1 MKNIRIVAAAAFA
14 AIALFIPCITVSAET
29 VGETVSQNTAAELKE
44 VKYEDNEIIE
54 SLLAPSRYSG
64 TEKLNK
70 KTEIAKREGKSPA
83 DITDEQAI
91 KELNKDNVKVMSFE
105 DSFAEVQAEIDI
117 FIQKII
123 DNPNN
128 PQIGADSYK
137 NKILQN
143 KEKLLLGLTYLTRLY
158 DFEMDGHNFRDAL
171 LCESKPYRYITY
183 YGFIDNV
190 PDWLIYIGGT
200 GGDKLKISK
209 NAAAF
214 GFGSPF
220 WPITDTESLD
230 AFLEEYRKKWI
241 PNTSMDEW
249 FLQESPAFI
258 VENSSAWDQKNAGIY
273 RRLYDNAEFRSYI
286 LPLLTVSEDSIYM
299 IANSATITFGIVD
312 CYIDRNLKADPAR
325 YGELREKFRQ
335 QMKQAAK
342 QQSAFIDFW
351 HRIATPEQK
360 GKFSSNRV
368 VLDSLRIDPDTT
380 VQWSDKF
387 GKDASI
393 GVREFFT
400 PLNLYTTYIQ
410 FVDGEAAGTGIRY
423 YTSRALTERGFATY
437 AHELTHLLVSE
448 AMLNGYGSRDGM
460 LAEVYPR
467 GLFEPYELNDPPA
480 FNLNLIYDRLAV
492 SDRYHNGQPERFQSE
507 ADLKDYMSGILDVVY
522 TLDYAEADVILAK
535 TPEEK
540 RKWFHKLEQIEDP
553 EKRYNQG
560 EEGSVHNLDSIREL
574 TLDEAESLNTID
586 DLIRDSIIV
595 SRYEVDGTK
604 TTGTVNRNGYYV
616 VPLFSANYA
625 GVQNDKG
632 VSGDITIRRHAFE
645 LLAEYGY
652 YGGMVPY
659 ISNQYKEAAAGDNT
673 ILSDKYI
680 LNKIS
685 GCTYKTMAD
694 FKKVMFQ
701 RRIEKV
707 NQLKPVTI
715 TWNNQTVTISSFD
728 KLLQMMKD
736 AVESDLKNVTAT
748 PGGANNIRAQKTQT
762 ELLKQQI
769 FKAYLLQ
776 TNDFSNTIYGDPS
789 PVEPPNPDVTDPEQP
804 GNPGDS
810 ETTPPGNPGDSGTT
824 PPINPDAGTTPPG
837 SGTTTP
843 GTGTGNDETVVPDTG
858 TSKPDTSTSK
868 PDTGT
873 GKPDTGTTQPGAS
886 TVTVTP
892 KLLICKVTAAK
903 TSQTIRWN
911 AVSSADGYDIYG
923 AKSNGKYE
931 RIQTV
936 GKKSVKWTHKK
947 LKKGKS
953 YKYYV
958 QAYKEIGGKRVVIGK
973 SLDVYSTTKGGKYG
987 NASKVS
993 AKKTRVS
1000 VKSGKKVGLSVKA
1013 TGKKLNKTA
1022 KKIRYVSS
1030 NPAVAKVSSKGV
1042 ITGKKRGSCTVYCI
1056 AGNGVYKK
1064 VKVTIK

>member
-1 MKNIRIVAAAAFA
+1 
-14 AIALFIPCITVSAET
+14 
-29 VGETVSQNTAAELKE
+29 
-44 VKYEDNEIIE
+44 
-54 SLLAPSRYSG
+54 
-64 TEKLNK
+64 
-70 KTEIAKREGKSPA
+70 
-83 DITDEQAI
+83 
-91 KELNKDNVKVMSFE
+91 MSFE

-143 KEKLLLGLTYLTRLY
+143 KEKLLLGLTYLNRLY

-220 WPITDTESLD
+220 WSITDTESLD

-258 VENSSAWDQKNAGIY
+258 VENRSAWDQKNAGIY

-312 CYIDRNLKADPAR
+312 CYIDRNLKANPTR

-351 HRIATPEQK
+351 HRIATPKQK
-360 GKFSSNRV
+360 GKFSSNRI
-368 VLDSLRIDPDTT
+368 VLDSLRIDPDTN

-387 GKDASI
+387 GKNASQ
-393 GVREFFT
+393 GVREFIT
-400 PLNLYTTYIQ
+400 PLNLYGPYM
-410 FVDGEAAGTGIRY
+410 FADGVAEGSGIRY
-423 YTSRALTERGFATY
+423 YLSKALTERGLATY
-437 AHELTHLLVSE
+437 AHELTHILVSE

-540 RKWFHKLEQIEDP
+540 KKWFHKLEQIEDP
-553 EKRYNQG
+553 EARDNKGQKTTG
-560 EEGSVHNLDSIREL
+560 HNLDLIKEL
-574 TLDEAESLNTID
+574 TLEEAKNLNTID
-586 DLIRDSIIV
+586 DLIRGNIIA

-604 TTGTVNRNGYYV
+604 TTGTVTKNGYYV

-659 ISNQYKEAAAGDNT
+659 ISNQYKGAAAGDNT

-685 GCTYKTMAD
+685 DGTYKTMAD
-694 FKKVMFQ
+694 FKKAMFQ
-701 RRIEKV
+701 RRIEKTR
-707 NQLKPVTI
+707 QLKPVTI
-715 TWNNQTVTISSFD
+715 TWKNQSVTINNFE
-728 KLLQMMKD
+728 KLLLLMKE
-736 AVESDLKNVTAT
+736 AVESDLINVTAK
-748 PGGANNIRAQKTQT
+748 PDGSNNIRAHSTQA

-769 FKAYLLQ
+769 FKAYLLE

-789 PVEPPNPDVTDPEQP
+789 PVDPPSPDVTEPDQP
-804 GNPGDS
+804 GNS
-810 ETTPPGNPGDSGTT
+810 GN
-824 PPINPDAGTTPPG
+824 

-843 GTGTGNDETVVPDTG
+843 ENPDTG
-858 TSKPDTSTSK
+858 TTTPVN

-873 GKPDTGTTQPGAS
+873 GTPGTGTAKPNTGAS
-886 TVTVTP
+886 TAAVTP
-892 KLLICKVTAAK
+892 KLLLCKVSAAK
-903 TSQTIRWN
+903 TSHTIRWN
-911 AVSSADGYDIYG
+911 DVGSADGYDIYG

-936 GKKSVKWTHKK
+936 SKNSVKWTHKK

-958 QAYKEIGGKRVVIGK
+958 QAYQEIGGKRIVIAK

-993 AKKTRVS
+993 AKKTRI
-1000 VKSGKKVGLSVKA
+1000 SVKA
-1013 TGKKLNKTA
+1013 GKKAKLSAKAAGKKLNKTA
-1022 KKIRYVSS
+1022 KKMRYVSS
-1030 NPAVAKVSSKGV
+1030 NPSVAKVSSKGI

-1056 AGNGVYKK
+1056 ARNGVYKK
-1064 VKVTIK
+1064 IKVTTK

>member
-1 MKNIRIVAAAAFA
+1 MKNIKIVAAAAFA
-14 AIALFIPCITVSAET
+14 AIALLIPSITASAES
-29 VGETVSQNTAAELKE
+29 VGETVSRNTTAELRA
-44 VKYEDNEIIE
+44 VQYENNETIGA
-54 SLLAPSRYSG
+54 LLAPSSYSA

-70 KTEIAKREGKSPA
+70 KTEIFKRDGTPYDQIS
-83 DITDEQAI
+83 DEQVI
-91 KELNKDNVKVMSFE
+91 KELNQDNVKVMSFE

-143 KEKLLLGLTYLTRLY
+143 KEKLLLGLTYLNRLY

-258 VENSSAWDQKNAGIY
+258 VENRSAWDQKNAGIY

-325 YGELREKFRQ
+325 YGELREKFRP

-351 HRIATPEQK
+351 HRIATPKQK
-360 GKFSSNRV
+360 GKFSSNRI
-368 VLDSLRIDPDTT
+368 VLDSLRIDPDTN

-387 GKDASI
+387 GKNASQ
-393 GVREFFT
+393 GVREFIT
-400 PLNLYTTYIQ
+400 PLNLYGPYM
-410 FVDGEAAGTGIRY
+410 FADGVAEGSGIRY
-423 YTSRALTERGFATY
+423 YLSKALTERGLATY
-437 AHELTHLLVSE
+437 AHELTHILVSE

-540 RKWFHKLEQIEDP
+540 KKWFHKLEQIEDP
-553 EKRYNQG
+553 EARDNKGQKTTG
-560 EEGSVHNLDSIREL
+560 HNLDLIKEL
-574 TLDEAESLNTID
+574 TLEEAKNLNTID
-586 DLIRDSIIV
+586 DLIRGNIIA

-604 TTGTVNRNGYYV
+604 TTGTVKKNGYYV

-659 ISNQYKEAAAGDNT
+659 ISNQYKGAAAGDNT

-685 GCTYKTMAD
+685 DGTYKTMAD
-694 FKKVMFQ
+694 FKKAMFQ
-701 RRIEKV
+701 RRIEKTR
-707 NQLKPVTI
+707 QLKPVTI
-715 TWNNQTVTISSFD
+715 TWKNQSVTINNFE
-728 KLLQMMKD
+728 KLLLLMKE
-736 AVESDLKNVTAT
+736 AVESDLINVTAK
-748 PGGANNIRAQKTQT
+748 PDGSNNIRAHSTQA

-769 FKAYLLQ
+769 FKAYLLE

-789 PVEPPNPDVTDPEQP
+789 PVDPPSPDVTEPDQP
-804 GNPGDS
+804 GNS
-810 ETTPPGNPGDSGTT
+810 GN
-824 PPINPDAGTTPPG
+824 

-843 GTGTGNDETVVPDTG
+843 ENPDTG
-858 TSKPDTSTSK
+858 TTTPVN

-873 GKPDTGTTQPGAS
+873 GTPGTGTAKPNTGAS
-886 TVTVTP
+886 TAAVTP
-892 KLLICKVTAAK
+892 KLLLCKVSAAK
-903 TSQTIRWN
+903 TSHTIRWN
-911 AVSSADGYDIYG
+911 DVGSADGYDIYG

-936 GKKSVKWTHKK
+936 SKNSVKWTHKK

-958 QAYKEIGGKRVVIGK
+958 QAYQEIGGKRIVIAK

-993 AKKTRVS
+993 AKKTRI
-1000 VKSGKKVGLSVKA
+1000 SVKA
-1013 TGKKLNKTA
+1013 GKKAKLSAKAAGKKLNKTA
-1022 KKIRYVSS
+1022 KKMRYVSS
-1030 NPAVAKVSSKGV
+1030 NPSVAKVSSKGI

-1056 AGNGVYKK
+1056 ARNGVYKK
-1064 VKVTIK
+1064 IKVTTK

>member
-1 MKNIRIVAAAAFA
+1 
-14 AIALFIPCITVSAET
+14 
-29 VGETVSQNTAAELKE
+29 
-44 VKYEDNEIIE
+44 
-54 SLLAPSRYSG
+54 
-64 TEKLNK
+64 
-70 KTEIAKREGKSPA
+70 
-83 DITDEQAI
+83 
-91 KELNKDNVKVMSFE
+91 MSFE

-143 KEKLLLGLTYLTRLY
+143 KEKLLLGLTYLNRLY

-258 VENSSAWDQKNAGIY
+258 VENRSAWDQKNAGIY

-312 CYIDRNLKADPAR
+312 CYIDRNLKANPTR
-325 YGELREKFRQ
+325 YGELRKKFRQ

-351 HRIATPEQK
+351 HRIATPKQK
-360 GKFSSNRV
+360 GKFSSNRI
-368 VLDSLRIDPDTT
+368 VLDSLRIDPDTN

-387 GKDASI
+387 GKNASQ
-393 GVREFFT
+393 GVREFIT
-400 PLNLYTTYIQ
+400 PLNLYGPYM
-410 FVDGEAAGTGIRY
+410 FADGVAEGSGIRY
-423 YTSRALTERGFATY
+423 YLSKALTERGLATY
-437 AHELTHLLVSE
+437 AHELTHILVSE

-540 RKWFHKLEQIEDP
+540 KKWFHKLEQIEDP
-553 EKRYNQG
+553 EARDNKGQKTTG
-560 EEGSVHNLDSIREL
+560 HNLDLIKEL
-574 TLDEAESLNTID
+574 TLEEAKNLNTID
-586 DLIRDSIIV
+586 DLIRGNIIA

-604 TTGTVNRNGYYV
+604 TTGTVTKNGYYV

-659 ISNQYKEAAAGDNT
+659 ISNQYKGAAAGDNT

-685 GCTYKTMAD
+685 DGTYKTMAD
-694 FKKVMFQ
+694 FKKAMFQ
-701 RRIEKV
+701 RRIEKTR
-707 NQLKPVTI
+707 QLKPVTI
-715 TWNNQTVTISSFD
+715 TWKNQSVTINNFE
-728 KLLQMMKD
+728 KLLLLMKE
-736 AVESDLKNVTAT
+736 AVESDLINVTAK
-748 PGGANNIRAQKTQT
+748 PDGSNNIRAHSTQA

-769 FKAYLLQ
+769 FKAYLLE

-789 PVEPPNPDVTDPEQP
+789 PVDPPSPDVTEPDQP
-804 GNPGDS
+804 GNS
-810 ETTPPGNPGDSGTT
+810 GN
-824 PPINPDAGTTPPG
+824 

-843 GTGTGNDETVVPDTG
+843 ENPDTG
-858 TSKPDTSTSK
+858 TTTPVN

-873 GKPDTGTTQPGAS
+873 GTPGTGTAKPNTGAS
-886 TVTVTP
+886 TAAVTP
-892 KLLICKVTAAK
+892 KLLLCKVSAAK
-903 TSQTIRWN
+903 TSHTIRWN
-911 AVSSADGYDIYG
+911 DVGSADGYDIYG

-936 GKKSVKWTHKK
+936 SKNSVKWTHKK

-958 QAYKEIGGKRVVIGK
+958 QAYQEIGGKRIVIAK

-993 AKKTRVS
+993 AKKTRI
-1000 VKSGKKVGLSVKA
+1000 SVKA
-1013 TGKKLNKTA
+1013 GKKAKLSAKAAGKKLNKTA
-1022 KKIRYVSS
+1022 KKMRYVSS
-1030 NPAVAKVSSKGV
+1030 NPSVAKVSSKGI

-1056 AGNGVYKK
+1056 ARNGVYKK
-1064 VKVTIK
+1064 IKVTTK

>member
-1 MKNIRIVAAAAFA
+1 MKNIKIVAAAAFA
-14 AIALFIPCITVSAET
+14 AIALLIPSITASAES
-29 VGETVSQNTAAELKE
+29 VGETVSRNTTAELRA
-44 VKYEDNEIIE
+44 VQYENNETIGA
-54 SLLAPSRYSG
+54 LLAPSSYSA

-70 KTEIAKREGKSPA
+70 KTEIFKRDGTPYDQIS
-83 DITDEQAI
+83 DEQVI
-91 KELNKDNVKVMSFE
+91 KELNQDNVKVMSFE

-143 KEKLLLGLTYLTRLY
+143 KEKLLLGLTYLNRLY

-209 NAAAF
+209 SASAF
-214 GFGSPF
+214 GSGSPF
-220 WPITDTESLD
+220 YPITTATSLD

-258 VENSSAWDQKNAGIY
+258 AENRSSWDQKNTGVY
-273 RRLYDNAEFRSYI
+273 RRLYDNPEFRSYI

-312 CYIDRNLKADPAR
+312 CYIDRNLKTNPVR

-368 VLDSLRIDPDTT
+368 VLDSLRIDSGAA

-387 GKDASI
+387 GKNASQ
-393 GVREFFT
+393 GVREFIT
-400 PLNLYTTYIQ
+400 PLNLYDSYM
-410 FVDGEAAGTGIRY
+410 FADGVAEGSGIRY
-423 YTSRALTERGFATY
+423 YLSKALTERGLATY
-437 AHELTHLLVSE
+437 AHELTHILVSE

-540 RKWFHKLEQIEDP
+540 KKWFHKLEQIEDP
-553 EKRYNQG
+553 EARDNKGQKTTG
-560 EEGSVHNLDSIREL
+560 HNLDLIKEL
-574 TLDEAESLNTID
+574 TLEEAKNLNTID
-586 DLIRDSIIV
+586 DLIRGNIIA

-604 TTGTVNRNGYYV
+604 TTGTVTKNGYYV

-659 ISNQYKEAAAGDNT
+659 ISNQYKGAAAGDNT

-685 GCTYKTMAD
+685 DGTYKTMAD
-694 FKKVMFQ
+694 FKKAMFQ
-701 RRIEKV
+701 RRIEKTR
-707 NQLKPVTI
+707 QLKPVTI
-715 TWNNQTVTISSFD
+715 TWKNQSVTINNFE
-728 KLLQMMKD
+728 KLLLLMKE
-736 AVESDLKNVTAT
+736 AVESDLINVTAK
-748 PGGANNIRAQKTQT
+748 PDGSNNIRAHSTQA

-769 FKAYLLQ
+769 FKAYLLE

-789 PVEPPNPDVTDPEQP
+789 PVDPPSPDVTEPDQP
-804 GNPGDS
+804 GNS
-810 ETTPPGNPGDSGTT
+810 GN
-824 PPINPDAGTTPPG
+824 

-843 GTGTGNDETVVPDTG
+843 ENPDTG
-858 TSKPDTSTSK
+858 TTTPVN

-873 GKPDTGTTQPGAS
+873 GTPGTGTAKPNTGAS
-886 TVTVTP
+886 TAAVTP
-892 KLLICKVTAAK
+892 KLLLCKVSAAK
-903 TSQTIRWN
+903 TSHTIRWN
-911 AVSSADGYDIYG
+911 AVGSADGYDIYG

-936 GKKSVKWTHKK
+936 SKNSVKWTHKK

-958 QAYKEIGGKRVVIGK
+958 QAYQEIGGKRIVIAK

-993 AKKTRVS
+993 AKKTRI
-1000 VKSGKKVGLSVKA
+1000 SVKA
-1013 TGKKLNKTA
+1013 GKKAKLSAKAAGKKLNKTA
-1022 KKIRYVSS
+1022 KKMRYVSS
-1030 NPAVAKVSSKGV
+1030 NPSVAKVSSKGI

-1056 AGNGVYKK
+1056 ARNGVYKK
-1064 VKVTIK
+1064 IKVTTK

>member
-1 MKNIRIVAAAAFA
+1 
-14 AIALFIPCITVSAET
+14 
-29 VGETVSQNTAAELKE
+29 
-44 VKYEDNEIIE
+44 
-54 SLLAPSRYSG
+54 
-64 TEKLNK
+64 
-70 KTEIAKREGKSPA
+70 
-83 DITDEQAI
+83 
-91 KELNKDNVKVMSFE
+91 
-105 DSFAEVQAEIDI
+105 
-117 FIQKII
+117 
-123 DNPNN
+123 
-128 PQIGADSYK
+128 
-137 NKILQN
+137 
-143 KEKLLLGLTYLTRLY
+143 
-158 DFEMDGHNFRDAL
+158 
-171 LCESKPYRYITY
+171 
-183 YGFIDNV
+183 
-190 PDWLIYIGGT
+190 
-200 GGDKLKISK
+200 
-209 NAAAF
+209 
-214 GFGSPF
+214 
-220 WPITDTESLD
+220 
-230 AFLEEYRKKWI
+230 
-241 PNTSMDEW
+241 MDEW

-258 VENSSAWDQKNAGIY
+258 VENRSAWDQKNAGIY

-312 CYIDRNLKADPAR
+312 CYIDRNLKANPTR

-360 GKFSSNRV
+360 GKFSSNRI
-368 VLDSLRIDPDTT
+368 VLDSLRIDPDTN

-387 GKDASI
+387 GKNASQ
-393 GVREFFT
+393 GVREFIT
-400 PLNLYTTYIQ
+400 PLNLYGPYM
-410 FVDGEAAGTGIRY
+410 FADGVAEGSGIRY
-423 YTSRALTERGFATY
+423 YLSKALTERGLATY
-437 AHELTHLLVSE
+437 AHELTHILVSE

-540 RKWFHKLEQIEDP
+540 KKWFHKLEQIEDP
-553 EKRYNQG
+553 EARDNKGQKTTG
-560 EEGSVHNLDSIREL
+560 HNLDLIKEL
-574 TLDEAESLNTID
+574 TLEEAKNLNTID
-586 DLIRDSIIV
+586 DLIRGNIIA

-604 TTGTVNRNGYYV
+604 TTGTVTKNGYYV

-659 ISNQYKEAAAGDNT
+659 ISNQYKGAAAGDNT

-685 GCTYKTMAD
+685 DGTYKTMAD
-694 FKKVMFQ
+694 FKKAMFQ
-701 RRIEKV
+701 RRIEKTR
-707 NQLKPVTI
+707 QLKPVTI
-715 TWNNQTVTISSFD
+715 TWKNQSVTINNFE
-728 KLLQMMKD
+728 KLLLLMKE
-736 AVESDLKNVTAT
+736 AVESDLINVTAK
-748 PGGANNIRAQKTQT
+748 PDGSNNIRAHSTQA

-769 FKAYLLQ
+769 FKAYLLE

-789 PVEPPNPDVTDPEQP
+789 PVDPPSPDVTEPDQP
-804 GNPGDS
+804 GNS
-810 ETTPPGNPGDSGTT
+810 GN
-824 PPINPDAGTTPPG
+824 

-843 GTGTGNDETVVPDTG
+843 ENPDTG
-858 TSKPDTSTSK
+858 TTTPVN

-873 GKPDTGTTQPGAS
+873 GTPGTGTAKPNTGAS
-886 TVTVTP
+886 TAAVTP
-892 KLLICKVTAAK
+892 KLLLCKVSAAK
-903 TSQTIRWN
+903 TSHTIRWN
-911 AVSSADGYDIYG
+911 AVGSADGYDIYG

-936 GKKSVKWTHKK
+936 SKNSVKWTHKK
-947 LKKGKS
+947 LKKGKL

-958 QAYKEIGGKRVVIGK
+958 QAYQEIGGKRIVIAK

-993 AKKTRVS
+993 AKKTRI
-1000 VKSGKKVGLSVKA
+1000 SVKA
-1013 TGKKLNKTA
+1013 GKKAKLSAKAAGKKLNKTA
-1022 KKIRYVSS
+1022 KKMRYVSS
-1030 NPAVAKVSSKGV
+1030 NPSVAKVSSKGI

-1056 AGNGVYKK
+1056 ARNGVYKK
-1064 VKVTIK
+1064 IKVTTK

>member
-1 MKNIRIVAAAAFA
+1 MKNIKIVAAAAFA
-14 AIALFIPCITVSAET
+14 AIALLIPSITASAES
-29 VGETVSQNTAAELKE
+29 VGETVSRNTTAELRA
-44 VKYEDNEIIE
+44 VQYENNETIGA
-54 SLLAPSRYSG
+54 LLAPSSYSA

-70 KTEIAKREGKSPA
+70 KTEIFKRDGTPYDQIS
-83 DITDEQAI
+83 DEQVI
-91 KELNKDNVKVMSFE
+91 KELNQDNVKVMSFE

-143 KEKLLLGLTYLTRLY
+143 KEKLLLGLTYLNRLY

-209 NAAAF
+209 SASAF
-214 GFGSPF
+214 GSGSPF
-220 WPITDTESLD
+220 YPITTATSLD

-258 VENSSAWDQKNAGIY
+258 AENRSSWDQKNTGIY
-273 RRLYDNAEFRSYI
+273 RRLYDNPEFRSYI

-312 CYIDRNLKADPAR
+312 CYIDRNLKTNPVR

-368 VLDSLRIDPDTT
+368 VLDSLRIDSGAA

-387 GKDASI
+387 GKNASQ
-393 GVREFFT
+393 GVREFIT
-400 PLNLYTTYIQ
+400 PLNLYDSYM
-410 FVDGEAAGTGIRY
+410 FADGVAEGSGIRY
-423 YTSRALTERGFATY
+423 YLSKALTERGLATY
-437 AHELTHLLVSE
+437 AHELTHILVSE

-540 RKWFHKLEQIEDP
+540 KKWFHKLEQIEDP
-553 EKRYNQG
+553 EARDNKGQKTTG
-560 EEGSVHNLDSIREL
+560 HNLDLIKEL
-574 TLDEAESLNTID
+574 TLEEAKNLNTID
-586 DLIRDSIIV
+586 DLIRGNIIA

-604 TTGTVNRNGYYV
+604 TTGTVTKNGYYV

-659 ISNQYKEAAAGDNT
+659 ISNQYKGAAAGDNT

-685 GCTYKTMAD
+685 DGTYKTMAD
-694 FKKVMFQ
+694 FKKAMFQ
-701 RRIEKV
+701 RRIEKTR
-707 NQLKPVTI
+707 QLKPVTI
-715 TWNNQTVTISSFD
+715 TWKNQSVTINNFE
-728 KLLQMMKD
+728 KLLLLMKE
-736 AVESDLKNVTAT
+736 AVESDLINVTAK
-748 PGGANNIRAQKTQT
+748 PDGSNNIRAHSTQA

-769 FKAYLLQ
+769 FKAYLLE

-789 PVEPPNPDVTDPEQP
+789 PVDPPSPDVTEPDQP
-804 GNPGDS
+804 GNS
-810 ETTPPGNPGDSGTT
+810 GN
-824 PPINPDAGTTPPG
+824 

-843 GTGTGNDETVVPDTG
+843 ENPDTG
-858 TSKPDTSTSK
+858 TTTPVN

-873 GKPDTGTTQPGAS
+873 GTPGTGTAKPNTGAS
-886 TVTVTP
+886 TAAVTP
-892 KLLICKVTAAK
+892 KLLLCKVSAAK
-903 TSQTIRWN
+903 TSHTIRWN
-911 AVSSADGYDIYG
+911 AVGSADGYDIYG

-936 GKKSVKWTHKK
+936 SKNSVKWTHKK
-947 LKKGKS
+947 LKKGKL

-958 QAYKEIGGKRVVIGK
+958 QAYQEIGGKRIVIAK

-993 AKKTRVS
+993 AKKTRI
-1000 VKSGKKVGLSVKA
+1000 SVKA
-1013 TGKKLNKTA
+1013 GKKAKLSAKAAGKKLNKTA
-1022 KKIRYVSS
+1022 KKMRYVSS
-1030 NPAVAKVSSKGV
+1030 NPSVAKVSSKGI

-1056 AGNGVYKK
+1056 ARNGVYKK
-1064 VKVTIK
+1064 IKVTTK

>member
-29 VGETVSQNTAAELKE
+29 VGETVSRSTAAELRA
-44 VKYEDNEIIE
+44 VQYENNETIGK
-54 SLLAPSRYSG
+54 LLAPSSYSA

-70 KTEIAKREGKSPA
+70 KTEIFKRDGTPFDK
-83 DITDEQAI
+83 ITDEQVI
-91 KELNKDNVKVMSFE
+91 KELNQDNIKVMSFE
-105 DSFAEVQAEIDI
+105 DSFAEVQAEIDV

-128 PQIGADSYK
+128 PQIGADKYK
-137 NKILQN
+137 DKILQN
-143 KEKLLLGLTYLTRLY
+143 KEKLLLGLTYLNRLY
-158 DFEMDGHNFRDAL
+158 DFNMGGHNLMDAL
-171 LCESKPYRYITY
+171 LCESKPSKYITY
-183 YGFIDNV
+183 PNFIGNV
-190 PDWLIYIGGT
+190 PDWLIYIGGI
-200 GGDKLKISK
+200 GGDKLKVSK

-273 RRLYDNAEFRSYI
+273 RRLYDNPEFRSYI

-312 CYIDRNLKADPAR
+312 CYIDRNLKPDPAR

-360 GKFSSNRV
+360 GNFSSNRV

-387 GKDASI
+387 GKNASQ
-393 GVREFFT
+393 GVREFIT
-400 PLNLYTTYIQ
+400 PLNLYGSYM
-410 FVDGEAAGTGIRY
+410 FADGMADGTGIRY
-423 YTSRALTERGFATY
+423 YVSKALTERGLATY
-437 AHELTHLLVSE
+437 AHELTHILVSE

-460 LAEVYPR
+460 LAEVYTR
-467 GLFEPYELNDPPA
+467 GMFEPYELNDPPA
-480 FNLNLIYDRLAV
+480 FNLNLIYDRLTV

-604 TTGTVNRNGYYV
+604 TTGTVPRNGYYV

-632 VSGDITIRRHAFE
+632 VSGDFMIRRQAFE

-659 ISNQYKEAAAGDNT
+659 ISNQYKEAAKSEQT
-673 ILSDKYI
+673 ILSDQYV
-680 LNKIS
+680 LNKIFS
-685 GCTYKTMAD
+685 GNYKTMAD
-694 FKKVMFQ
+694 FKKAMFQ

-748 PGGANNIRAQKTQT
+748 PEGANNIRAQKTQT

-789 PVEPPNPDVTDPEQP
+789 PIEPPNPDVTDPEQ
-804 GNPGDS
+804 
-810 ETTPPGNPGDSGTT
+810 PGNPGDSGTT

-858 TSKPDTSTSK
+858 TSK

-936 GKKSVKWTHKK
+936 SKKSVKWTHKK

-958 QAYKEIGGKRVVIGK
+958 QAYKEIGGKRVVIAK

-1013 TGKKLNKTA
+1013 AGKKLNKTA

>member
-29 VGETVSQNTAAELKE
+29 VGETVSRSTAAQLKE

-143 KEKLLLGLTYLTRLY
+143 KEKLLLGLTYLNRLY
-158 DFEMDGHNFRDAL
+158 DFEMDGHNLRDAL
-171 LCESKPYRYITY
+171 LCESKPYRYITN

-209 NAAAF
+209 SASAF
-214 GFGSPF
+214 GSGNLFHA
-220 WPITDTESLD
+220 ITSATSLD

-258 VENSSAWDQKNAGIY
+258 VENSSAWDQKNTGIY

-360 GKFSSNRV
+360 GNFSSNRV

-387 GKDASI
+387 GKNASQ
-393 GVREFFT
+393 GVREFIT
-400 PLNLYTTYIQ
+400 PLNLYGSYM
-410 FVDGEAAGTGIRY
+410 FADGVAEGTGIRY
-423 YTSRALTERGFATY
+423 YVSKALTERGLATY
-437 AHELTHLLVSE
+437 AHELTHILVSE

-460 LAEVYPR
+460 LAEVYTR
-467 GLFEPYELNDPPA
+467 GMFEPYELNDPPA
-480 FNLNLIYDRLAV
+480 INLNLIYDRLAV

-540 RKWFHKLEQIEDP
+540 KKWFHKLEQIEDS
-553 EKRYNQG
+553 EVRDNKGQKTTG
-560 EEGSVHNLDSIREL
+560 HNLDLIKEL
-574 TLDEAESLNTID
+574 SLDEAKNLNTID
-586 DLIRDSIIV
+586 DLIRGNIIA

-604 TTGTVNRNGYYV
+604 TTGTVKKNGYYV

-685 GCTYKTMAD
+685 GGTYKTMTD
-694 FKKVMFQ
+694 FKKAMFQ
-701 RRIEKV
+701 RRIERV

-736 AVESDLKNVTAT
+736 AVESDLKNVTAM
-748 PGGANNIRAQKTQT
+748 PGGANNIRAHSTQT

-776 TNDFSNTIYGDPS
+776 TNDFSNTIYGDLS
-789 PVEPPNPDVTDPEQP
+789 PVEPPNPDVTDPEQ
-804 GNPGDS
+804 
-810 ETTPPGNPGDSGTT
+810 PGNPGDSGTT

-858 TSKPDTSTSK
+858 TSKPDT
-868 PDTGT
+868 GT
-873 GKPDTGTTQPGAS
+873 GKPDTGTTQPGTGAS
-886 TVTVTP
+886 TVAVTP

-911 AVSSADGYDIYG
+911 AVGSADGYDIYG

-936 GKKSVKWTHKK
+936 SKKSVKWTHKK

-993 AKKTRVS
+993 TKKTRVS
-1000 VKSGKKVGLSVKA
+1000 VKSGKKVGLSVKVA
-1013 TGKKLNKTA
+1013 GKKLNKTA

-1064 VKVTIK
+1064 VKVTTK

>member
-1 MKNIRIVAAAAFA
+1 
-14 AIALFIPCITVSAET
+14 
-29 VGETVSQNTAAELKE
+29 
-44 VKYEDNEIIE
+44 
-54 SLLAPSRYSG
+54 
-64 TEKLNK
+64 
-70 KTEIAKREGKSPA
+70 
-83 DITDEQAI
+83 
-91 KELNKDNVKVMSFE
+91 
-105 DSFAEVQAEIDI
+105 
-117 FIQKII
+117 
-123 DNPNN
+123 
-128 PQIGADSYK
+128 
-137 NKILQN
+137 
-143 KEKLLLGLTYLTRLY
+143 
-158 DFEMDGHNFRDAL
+158 
-171 LCESKPYRYITY
+171 
-183 YGFIDNV
+183 
-190 PDWLIYIGGT
+190 
-200 GGDKLKISK
+200 
-209 NAAAF
+209 
-214 GFGSPF
+214 
-220 WPITDTESLD
+220 
-230 AFLEEYRKKWI
+230 
-241 PNTSMDEW
+241 MDEW

-258 VENSSAWDQKNAGIY
+258 VENRSAWDQKNAGIY

-312 CYIDRNLKADPAR
+312 CYIDRNLKANPTR

-351 HRIATPEQK
+351 HRIATPKQK
-360 GKFSSNRV
+360 GKFSSNRI
-368 VLDSLRIDPDTT
+368 VLDSLRIDPDTN

-387 GKDASI
+387 GKNASQ
-393 GVREFFT
+393 GVREFIT
-400 PLNLYTTYIQ
+400 PLNLYGPYM
-410 FVDGEAAGTGIRY
+410 FADGVAEGSGIRY
-423 YTSRALTERGFATY
+423 YLSKALTERGLATY
-437 AHELTHLLVSE
+437 AHELTHILVSE

-540 RKWFHKLEQIEDP
+540 KKWFHKLEQIEDP
-553 EKRYNQG
+553 EARDNKGQKTTG
-560 EEGSVHNLDSIREL
+560 HNLDLIKEL
-574 TLDEAESLNTID
+574 TLEEAKNLNTID
-586 DLIRDSIIV
+586 DLIRGNIIA

-604 TTGTVNRNGYYV
+604 TTGTVTKNGYYV

-659 ISNQYKEAAAGDNT
+659 ISNQYKGAAAGDNT

-685 GCTYKTMAD
+685 DGTYKTMAD
-694 FKKVMFQ
+694 FKKAMFQ
-701 RRIEKV
+701 RRIEKTR
-707 NQLKPVTI
+707 QLKPVTI
-715 TWNNQTVTISSFD
+715 TWKNQSVTINNFE
-728 KLLQMMKD
+728 KLLLLMKE
-736 AVESDLKNVTAT
+736 AVESDLINVTAK
-748 PGGANNIRAQKTQT
+748 PDGSNNIRAHSTQA

-769 FKAYLLQ
+769 FKAYLLE

-789 PVEPPNPDVTDPEQP
+789 PVDPPSPDVTEPDQP
-804 GNPGDS
+804 GNS
-810 ETTPPGNPGDSGTT
+810 GN
-824 PPINPDAGTTPPG
+824 

-843 GTGTGNDETVVPDTG
+843 ENPDTG
-858 TSKPDTSTSK
+858 TTTPVN

-873 GKPDTGTTQPGAS
+873 GTPGTGTAKPNTGAS
-886 TVTVTP
+886 TAAVTP
-892 KLLICKVTAAK
+892 KLLLCKVSAAK
-903 TSQTIRWN
+903 TSHTIRWN
-911 AVSSADGYDIYG
+911 DVGSADGYDIYG

-936 GKKSVKWTHKK
+936 SKNSVKWTHKK

-958 QAYKEIGGKRVVIGK
+958 QAYQEIGGKRIVIAK

-993 AKKTRVS
+993 AKKTRI
-1000 VKSGKKVGLSVKA
+1000 SVKA
-1013 TGKKLNKTA
+1013 GKKAKLSAKAAGKKLNKTA
-1022 KKIRYVSS
+1022 KKMRYVSS
-1030 NPAVAKVSSKGV
+1030 NPSVAKVSSKGI

-1056 AGNGVYKK
+1056 ARNGVYKK
-1064 VKVTIK
+1064 IKVTTK

>member
-29 VGETVSQNTAAELKE
+29 VGETVSQNTAAELRA
-44 VKYEDNEIIE
+44 VKYENNETIV
-54 SLLAPSRYSG
+54 SMLAPSRYLNYEIS
-64 TEKLNK
+64 NK
-70 KTEIAKREGKSPA
+70 KLEISNRDKIPLKEV
-83 DITDEQAI
+83 TDEQAK
-91 KELNKDNVKVMSFE
+91 KELNQDNVKAMSFE
-105 DSFAEVQAEIDI
+105 ESFAEVQANIDGI
-117 FIQKII
+117 IQKVV
-123 DNPNN
+123 DSTD
-128 PQIGADSYK
+128 GAESKGAAFYT

-143 KEKLLLGLTYLTRLY
+143 KEKLLLGFTYLNRLY
-158 DFEMDGHNFRDAL
+158 NFEMGGNNLRDAL
-171 LCESKPYRYITY
+171 LYESKPFSYPQNI
-183 YGFIDNV
+183 FDV
-190 PDWLIYIGGT
+190 LDWLIYIGNSK
-200 GGDKLKISK
+200 GDVLRMPNNANVFGYNKL
-209 NAAAF
+209 
-214 GFGSPF
+214 FGSV
-220 WPITDTESLD
+220 TSATSLD

-258 VENSSAWDQKNAGIY
+258 VENSSAWDQKNTGIY

-360 GKFSSNRV
+360 GNFSSNRV

-387 GKDASI
+387 GKNASQ
-393 GVREFFT
+393 GVREFIT
-400 PLNLYTTYIQ
+400 PLNLYGSYM
-410 FVDGEAAGTGIRY
+410 FADGVAEGTGIRY
-423 YTSRALTERGFATY
+423 YVSKALTERGLATY
-437 AHELTHLLVSE
+437 AHELTHILVSE

-460 LAEVYPR
+460 LAEVYTR
-467 GLFEPYELNDPPA
+467 GMFEPYELNDPPA
-480 FNLNLIYDRLAV
+480 INLNLIYDRLAV

-540 RKWFHKLEQIEDP
+540 KKWFHKLEQIEDS
-553 EKRYNQG
+553 EVRDNKGQKTTG
-560 EEGSVHNLDSIREL
+560 HNLDLIKEL
-574 TLDEAESLNTID
+574 SLDEAKNLNTID
-586 DLIRDSIIV
+586 DLIRGNIIA

-604 TTGTVNRNGYYV
+604 TTGTVKKNGYYV

-685 GCTYKTMAD
+685 GGTYKTMTD
-694 FKKVMFQ
+694 FKKAMFQ
-701 RRIEKV
+701 RRIERV

-736 AVESDLKNVTAT
+736 AVESDLKNVTAM
-748 PGGANNIRAQKTQT
+748 PGGANNIRAHSTQT

-776 TNDFSNTIYGDPS
+776 TNDFSNTIYGDLS
-789 PVEPPNPDVTDPEQP
+789 PVEPPNPDVTDPEQ
-804 GNPGDS
+804 
-810 ETTPPGNPGDSGTT
+810 PGNPGDSGTT

-858 TSKPDTSTSK
+858 TSKPDT
-868 PDTGT
+868 GT
-873 GKPDTGTTQPGAS
+873 GKPDTGTTQPGTGAS
-886 TVTVTP
+886 TVAVTP

-911 AVSSADGYDIYG
+911 AVGSADGYDIYG

-936 GKKSVKWTHKK
+936 SKKSVKWTHKK

-993 AKKTRVS
+993 TKKTRVS
-1000 VKSGKKVGLSVKA
+1000 VKSGKKVGLSVKVA
-1013 TGKKLNKTA
+1013 GKKLNKTA

-1064 VKVTIK
+1064 VKVTTK

>member
-1 MKNIRIVAAAAFA
+1 MKNIKIVAAAAFA
-14 AIALFIPCITVSAET
+14 AIALFIPSITASAES
-29 VGETVSQNTAAELKE
+29 VGETVSRNTAAELRA
-44 VKYEDNEIIE
+44 VQYENNETIGA
-54 SLLAPSRYSG
+54 LLAPSWS
-64 TEKLNK
+64 KSQILSK
-70 KTEIAKREGKSPA
+70 KTEIAIREGKSPA

-91 KELNKDNVKVMSFE
+91 KELNKENIKTMSFE
-105 DSFAEVQAEIDI
+105 DSFAEVQEEIDI

-128 PQIGADSYK
+128 RQIGADTYK
-137 NKILQN
+137 DRILQN
-143 KEKLLLGLTYLTRLY
+143 KEKLLLGLTYLNRLY
-158 DFEMDGHNFRDAL
+158 DFKMDGHNLRDAL
-171 LCESKPYRYITY
+171 LCESKPRGIYIYPHGT
-183 YGFIDNV
+183 IETV
-190 PDWLIYIGGT
+190 PDWLIYIGGI

-209 NAAAF
+209 SASAF
-214 GFGSPF
+214 GSGSPF
-220 WPITDTESLD
+220 YPITSATTLD

-258 VENSSAWDQKNAGIY
+258 VENSSAWDQKNTGIY

-312 CYIDRNLKADPAR
+312 CYIDRDLKANPTR

-360 GKFSSNRV
+360 GKFSSNRI
-368 VLDSLRIDPDTT
+368 VLDSLRIDPDTN

-387 GKDASI
+387 GKNASQ
-393 GVREFFT
+393 GVKEFIT
-400 PLNLYTTYIQ
+400 PLNLYGPYM
-410 FVDGEAAGTGIRY
+410 FADGVAEGSGIRY
-423 YTSRALTERGFATY
+423 YLSKALTERGLATY
-437 AHELTHLLVSE
+437 AHELTHILVSE

-540 RKWFHKLEQIEDP
+540 KKWFHKLEQIEDP
-553 EKRYNQG
+553 KTRVNQG
-560 EEGSVHNLDSIREL
+560 AAGSVHFLDSVTEL
-574 TLDEAESLNTID
+574 TLDEAKNLLTID
-586 DLIRDSIIV
+586 DLIRGSIIA
-595 SRYEVDGTK
+595 SRYEVNGTE
-604 TTGTVNRNGYYV
+604 TIGTMAANGYYV

-632 VSGDITIRRHAFE
+632 VSGDVTIRRQAFE

-659 ISNQYKEAAAGDNT
+659 ISNQYKASAQSDKT

-680 LNKIS
+680 LKKIFGGS
-685 GCTYKTMAD
+685 YETMAD
-694 FKKVMFQ
+694 FKKAMFQ
-701 RRIEKV
+701 RRKDRANE
-707 NQLKPVTI
+707 LKPVTI
-715 TWNNQTVTISSFD
+715 TWNSQSITINSFD
-728 KLLQMMKD
+728 KLCRLMKE
-736 AVESDLKNVTAT
+736 AVESDLVKINAAQN
-748 PGGANNIRAQKTQT
+748 GSNNIRAQQTQV
-762 ELLKQQI
+762 ERLKQEI
-769 FKAYLLQ
+769 FKAYLIQ
-776 TNDFSNTIYGDPS
+776 TNDFSDSIYGAAPPVDPS
-789 PVEPPNPDVTDPEQP
+789 EPDTTDPDQP
-804 GNPGDS
+804 GNSGNN
-810 ETTPPGNPGDSGTT
+810 ETTTPETPDTGTT
-824 PPINPDAGTTPPG
+824 TPENPDT
-837 SGTTTP
+837 GTTTP
-843 GTGTGNDETVVPDTG
+843 GTGTPG
-858 TSKPDTSTSK
+858 
-868 PDTGT
+868 
-873 GKPDTGTTQPGAS
+873 TGTTVPGAGAAKPNTGAS
-886 TVTVTP
+886 TAAVTP
-892 KLLICKVTAAK
+892 KLLLCKVSAAK
-903 TSQTIRWN
+903 TSHTIRWN
-911 AVSSADGYDIYG
+911 AVGSADGYDIYG

-936 GKKSVKWTHKK
+936 SKNSVKWTHKK

-958 QAYKEIGGKRVVIGK
+958 QAYQEIGGKRIVIAK

-987 NASKVS
+987 NVSKVS
-993 AKKTRVS
+993 AKKTRI
-1000 VKSGKKVGLSVKA
+1000 SVKA
-1013 TGKKLNKTA
+1013 GKKAKLSAKAAGKKLNKTA
-1022 KKIRYVSS
+1022 KKMRYVSS
-1030 NPAVAKVSSKGV
+1030 NPSVAKVSSKGI

-1056 AGNGVYKK
+1056 ARNGVYKK
-1064 VKVTIK
+1064 IKVTTK

>member
-1 MKNIRIVAAAAFA
+1 MKNIKIVAAAAFA
-14 AIALFIPCITVSAET
+14 AIALLIPSITASAES
-29 VGETVSQNTAAELKE
+29 VGETVSRNTTAELRA
-44 VKYEDNEIIE
+44 VQYENNETIGA
-54 SLLAPSRYSG
+54 LLAPSWS
-64 TEKLNK
+64 KSQILSK
-70 KTEIAKREGKSPA
+70 KTEIAIREGKSPA

-91 KELNKDNVKVMSFE
+91 KELNKENIKTMSFE
-105 DSFAEVQAEIDI
+105 DSFAEVQAKIDI

-128 PQIGADSYK
+128 PQIGADKYK
-137 NKILQN
+137 DKILQN
-143 KEKLLLGLTYLTRLY
+143 KEKLLLGLTYLNRLY
-158 DFEMDGHNFRDAL
+158 DFNMGGHNLMDAL
-171 LCESKPYRYITY
+171 LCESKPSKYITY
-183 YGFIDNV
+183 PNFIGNV
-190 PDWLIYIGGT
+190 PDWLIYIGGI

-258 VENSSAWDQKNAGIY
+258 VENRSAWDQKNAGIY

-312 CYIDRNLKADPAR
+312 CYIDRNLKANPTR

-360 GKFSSNRV
+360 GKFSSNRI
-368 VLDSLRIDPDTT
+368 VLDSLRIDPDTN

-387 GKDASI
+387 GKNASQ
-393 GVREFFT
+393 GVREFIT
-400 PLNLYTTYIQ
+400 PLNLYGPYM
-410 FVDGEAAGTGIRY
+410 FADGVAEGSGIRY
-423 YTSRALTERGFATY
+423 YLSKALTERGLATY
-437 AHELTHLLVSE
+437 AHELTHILVSE

-540 RKWFHKLEQIEDP
+540 KKWFHKLEQIEDP
-553 EKRYNQG
+553 EARDNKGQKTTG
-560 EEGSVHNLDSIREL
+560 HNLDLIKEL
-574 TLDEAESLNTID
+574 TLEEAKNLNTID
-586 DLIRDSIIV
+586 DLIRGNIIA

-604 TTGTVNRNGYYV
+604 TTGTVTKNGYYV

-659 ISNQYKEAAAGDNT
+659 ISNQYKGAAAGDNT

-685 GCTYKTMAD
+685 DGTYKTMAD
-694 FKKVMFQ
+694 FKKAMFQ
-701 RRIEKV
+701 RRIEKTR
-707 NQLKPVTI
+707 QLKPVTI
-715 TWNNQTVTISSFD
+715 TWKNQSVTINNFE
-728 KLLQMMKD
+728 KLLLLMKE
-736 AVESDLKNVTAT
+736 AVESDLINVTAK
-748 PGGANNIRAQKTQT
+748 PDGSNNIRAHSTQA

-769 FKAYLLQ
+769 FKAYLLE

-789 PVEPPNPDVTDPEQP
+789 PVDPPSPDVTEPDQP
-804 GNPGDS
+804 GNS
-810 ETTPPGNPGDSGTT
+810 GN
-824 PPINPDAGTTPPG
+824 

-843 GTGTGNDETVVPDTG
+843 ENPDTG
-858 TSKPDTSTSK
+858 TTTPVN

-873 GKPDTGTTQPGAS
+873 GTPGTGTAKPNTGAS
-886 TVTVTP
+886 TAAVTP
-892 KLLICKVTAAK
+892 KLLLCKVSAAK
-903 TSQTIRWN
+903 TSHTIRWN
-911 AVSSADGYDIYG
+911 AVGSADGYDIYG

-936 GKKSVKWTHKK
+936 SKNSVKWTHKK
-947 LKKGKS
+947 LKKGKL

-958 QAYKEIGGKRVVIGK
+958 QAYQEIGGKRIVIAK

-993 AKKTRVS
+993 AKKTRI
-1000 VKSGKKVGLSVKA
+1000 SVKA
-1013 TGKKLNKTA
+1013 GKKAKLSAKAAGKKLNKTA
-1022 KKIRYVSS
+1022 KKMRYVSS
-1030 NPAVAKVSSKGV
+1030 NPSVAKVSSKGI

-1056 AGNGVYKK
+1056 ARNGVYKK
-1064 VKVTIK
+1064 IKVTTK

>member
-1 MKNIRIVAAAAFA
+1 MKNIKIVAAAAFA
-14 AIALFIPCITVSAET
+14 AIALFIPSITASAES
-29 VGETVSQNTAAELKE
+29 VGETVSRNTAAELRA
-44 VKYEDNEIIE
+44 VQYENNETIGA
-54 SLLAPSRYSG
+54 LLAPSWS
-64 TEKLNK
+64 KSQILSK
-70 KTEIAKREGKSPA
+70 KTEIAIREGKSPA

-91 KELNKDNVKVMSFE
+91 KELNKENIKTMSFE
-105 DSFAEVQAEIDI
+105 DSFAEVQAKIDI

-128 PQIGADSYK
+128 PQIGADKYK
-137 NKILQN
+137 DKILQN
-143 KEKLLLGLTYLTRLY
+143 KEKLLLGLTYLNRLY
-158 DFEMDGHNFRDAL
+158 DFNMGGHNLMDAL
-171 LCESKPYRYITY
+171 LCESKPSKYITY
-183 YGFIDNV
+183 PNFIGNV
-190 PDWLIYIGGT
+190 PDWLIYIGGI

-258 VENSSAWDQKNAGIY
+258 VENRSAWDQKNAGIY

-312 CYIDRNLKADPAR
+312 CYIDRNLKANPTR

-360 GKFSSNRV
+360 GKFSSNRI
-368 VLDSLRIDPDTT
+368 VLDSLRIDPDTN

-387 GKDASI
+387 GKNASQ
-393 GVREFFT
+393 GVREFIT
-400 PLNLYTTYIQ
+400 PLNLYGPYM
-410 FVDGEAAGTGIRY
+410 FADGVAEGSGIRY
-423 YTSRALTERGFATY
+423 YLSKALTERGLATY
-437 AHELTHLLVSE
+437 AHELTHILVSE

-540 RKWFHKLEQIEDP
+540 KKWFHKLEQIEDP
-553 EKRYNQG
+553 KTRVNQG
-560 EEGSVHNLDSIREL
+560 AAGSVHFLDSVTEL
-574 TLDEAESLNTID
+574 TLDEAKNLLTID
-586 DLIRDSIIV
+586 DLIRGSIIA
-595 SRYEVDGTK
+595 SRYEVNGTE
-604 TTGTVNRNGYYV
+604 TIGTMAANGYYV

-632 VSGDITIRRHAFE
+632 VSGDVTIRRQAFE

-659 ISNQYKEAAAGDNT
+659 ISNQYKASAQSDKT

-680 LNKIS
+680 LKKIFGGS
-685 GCTYKTMAD
+685 YETMAD
-694 FKKVMFQ
+694 FKKAMFQ
-701 RRIEKV
+701 RRKDRANE
-707 NQLKPVTI
+707 LKPVTI
-715 TWNNQTVTISSFD
+715 TWNSQSITINSFD
-728 KLLQMMKD
+728 KLCQLMKE
-736 AVESDLKNVTAT
+736 AVESDLVKINAAQN
-748 PGGANNIRAQKTQT
+748 GSNNIRAQQTQV
-762 ELLKQQI
+762 ERLKQEI
-769 FKAYLLQ
+769 FKAYLIQ
-776 TNDFSNTIYGDPS
+776 TNDFSDSIYGAAPPVDPS
-789 PVEPPNPDVTDPEQP
+789 EPDTTDPDQP
-804 GNPGDS
+804 GNSGNNGT
-810 ETTPPGNPGDSGTT
+810 TTPENPDTGTT
-824 PPINPDAGTTPPG
+824 TPENPDT
-837 SGTTTP
+837 GTTTP
-843 GTGTGNDETVVPDTG
+843 GTGTPG
-858 TSKPDTSTSK
+858 
-868 PDTGT
+868 
-873 GKPDTGTTQPGAS
+873 TGTTVPGAGAAKPNTGAS
-886 TVTVTP
+886 TAAVTP
-892 KLLICKVTAAK
+892 KLLLCKVSAAK
-903 TSQTIRWN
+903 TSHTIRWN
-911 AVSSADGYDIYG
+911 AVGSADGYDIYG

-936 GKKSVKWTHKK
+936 SKNSVKWTHKK

-958 QAYKEIGGKRVVIGK
+958 QAYQEIGGKRIVIAK

-993 AKKTRVS
+993 AKKTRI
-1000 VKSGKKVGLSVKA
+1000 SVKA
-1013 TGKKLNKTA
+1013 GKKAKLSAKAAGKKLNKTA
-1022 KKIRYVSS
+1022 KKMRYVSS
-1030 NPAVAKVSSKGV
+1030 NPSVAKVSSKGI

-1056 AGNGVYKK
+1056 ARNGVYKK
-1064 VKVTIK
+1064 IKVTTK

>member
-1 MKNIRIVAAAAFA
+1 MKNIKIVAAAAFA
-14 AIALFIPCITVSAET
+14 AIALLIPSITASAES
-29 VGETVSQNTAAELKE
+29 VGETVSRNTTAELRA
-44 VKYEDNEIIE
+44 VQYENNETIGA
-54 SLLAPSRYSG
+54 LLAPSWS
-64 TEKLNK
+64 KSQILSK
-70 KTEIAKREGKSPA
+70 KTEIAIREGKSPA

-91 KELNKDNVKVMSFE
+91 KELNKENIKTMSFE
-105 DSFAEVQAEIDI
+105 DSFAEVQAKIDI

-128 PQIGADSYK
+128 PQIGADKYK
-137 NKILQN
+137 DKILQN
-143 KEKLLLGLTYLTRLY
+143 KEKLLLGLTYLNRLY
-158 DFEMDGHNFRDAL
+158 DFNMGGHNLMDAL
-171 LCESKPYRYITY
+171 LCESKPSKYITY
-183 YGFIDNV
+183 PNFIGNV
-190 PDWLIYIGGT
+190 PDWLIYIGGI

-258 VENSSAWDQKNAGIY
+258 VENRSAWDQKNAGIY

-312 CYIDRNLKADPAR
+312 CYIDRNLKANPTR

-360 GKFSSNRV
+360 GKFSSNRI
-368 VLDSLRIDPDTT
+368 VLDSLRIDPDTN

-387 GKDASI
+387 GKNASQ
-393 GVREFFT
+393 GVREFIT
-400 PLNLYTTYIQ
+400 PLNLYGPYM
-410 FVDGEAAGTGIRY
+410 FADGVAEGSGIRY
-423 YTSRALTERGFATY
+423 YLSKALTERGLATY
-437 AHELTHLLVSE
+437 AHELTHILVSE

-540 RKWFHKLEQIEDP
+540 KKWFHKLEQIEDP
-553 EKRYNQG
+553 EARDNKGQKTTG
-560 EEGSVHNLDSIREL
+560 HNLDLIKEL
-574 TLDEAESLNTID
+574 TLEEAKNLNTID
-586 DLIRDSIIV
+586 DLIRGNIIA

-604 TTGTVNRNGYYV
+604 TTGTVTKNGYYV

-659 ISNQYKEAAAGDNT
+659 ISNQYKGAAAGDNT

-685 GCTYKTMAD
+685 DGTYKTMAD
-694 FKKVMFQ
+694 FKKAMFQ
-701 RRIEKV
+701 RRIEKTR
-707 NQLKPVTI
+707 QLKPVTI
-715 TWNNQTVTISSFD
+715 TWKNQSVTINNFE
-728 KLLQMMKD
+728 KRLLLMKE
-736 AVESDLKNVTAT
+736 AVESDLINVTAK
-748 PGGANNIRAQKTQT
+748 PDGSNNIRAHSTQA

-769 FKAYLLQ
+769 FKAYLLE

-789 PVEPPNPDVTDPEQP
+789 PVDPPSPDVTEPDQP
-804 GNPGDS
+804 GNS
-810 ETTPPGNPGDSGTT
+810 GN
-824 PPINPDAGTTPPG
+824 

-843 GTGTGNDETVVPDTG
+843 ENPDTG
-858 TSKPDTSTSK
+858 TTTPVN

-873 GKPDTGTTQPGAS
+873 GTPGTGTAKPNTGAS
-886 TVTVTP
+886 TAAVTP
-892 KLLICKVTAAK
+892 KLLLCKVSAAK
-903 TSQTIRWN
+903 TSHTIRWN
-911 AVSSADGYDIYG
+911 AVGSADGYDIYG

-936 GKKSVKWTHKK
+936 SKNSVKWTHKK
-947 LKKGKS
+947 LKKGKL

-958 QAYKEIGGKRVVIGK
+958 QAYQEIGGKRIVIAK

-993 AKKTRVS
+993 AKKTRI
-1000 VKSGKKVGLSVKA
+1000 SVKA
-1013 TGKKLNKTA
+1013 GKKAKLSAKAAGKKLNKTA
-1022 KKIRYVSS
+1022 KKMRYVSS
-1030 NPAVAKVSSKGV
+1030 NPSVAKVSSKGI

-1056 AGNGVYKK
+1056 ARNGVYKK
-1064 VKVTIK
+1064 IKVTTK

>member
-1 MKNIRIVAAAAFA
+1 MKNIKIVAAAAFA
-14 AIALFIPCITVSAET
+14 AIALLIPSITASAES
-29 VGETVSQNTAAELKE
+29 VGETVSRNTTAELRA
-44 VKYEDNEIIE
+44 VQYENNETIGA
-54 SLLAPSRYSG
+54 LLAPSSYSA

-70 KTEIAKREGKSPA
+70 KTEIFKRDGTPYDQIS
-83 DITDEQAI
+83 DEQVI
-91 KELNKDNVKVMSFE
+91 KELNQDNVKVMSFE

-143 KEKLLLGLTYLTRLY
+143 KEKLLLGLTYLNRLY

-209 NAAAF
+209 SASAF
-214 GFGSPF
+214 GSGSPF
-220 WPITDTESLD
+220 YPITTATSLD

-258 VENSSAWDQKNAGIY
+258 AENRSSWDQKNTGIY
-273 RRLYDNAEFRSYI
+273 RRLYDNPEFRSYI

-312 CYIDRNLKADPAR
+312 CYIDRNLKTNPVR

-368 VLDSLRIDPDTT
+368 VLDSLRIDSGAT

-387 GKDASI
+387 GKNASQ
-393 GVREFFT
+393 GVREFIT
-400 PLNLYTTYIQ
+400 PLNLYDSYM
-410 FVDGEAAGTGIRY
+410 FADGVAEGSGIRY
-423 YTSRALTERGFATY
+423 YLSKALTERGLATY
-437 AHELTHLLVSE
+437 AHELTHILVSE

-540 RKWFHKLEQIEDP
+540 KKWFHKLEQIEDP
-553 EKRYNQG
+553 EARDNKGQKTTG
-560 EEGSVHNLDSIREL
+560 HNLDLIKEL
-574 TLDEAESLNTID
+574 TLEEAKNLNTID
-586 DLIRDSIIV
+586 DLIRGNIIA

-604 TTGTVNRNGYYV
+604 TTGTVTKNGYYV

-659 ISNQYKEAAAGDNT
+659 ISNQYKGAAAGDNT

-685 GCTYKTMAD
+685 DGTYKTMAD
-694 FKKVMFQ
+694 FKKAMFQ
-701 RRIEKV
+701 RRIEKTR
-707 NQLKPVTI
+707 QLKPVTI
-715 TWNNQTVTISSFD
+715 TWKNQSVTINNFE
-728 KLLQMMKD
+728 KLLLLMKE
-736 AVESDLKNVTAT
+736 AVESDLINVTAK
-748 PGGANNIRAQKTQT
+748 PDGSNNIRAHSTQA
-762 ELLKQQI
+762 EFLKQQI
-769 FKAYLLQ
+769 FKAYLLE

-789 PVEPPNPDVTDPEQP
+789 PVDPPSPDVTEPDQP
-804 GNPGDS
+804 GNS
-810 ETTPPGNPGDSGTT
+810 GN
-824 PPINPDAGTTPPG
+824 

-843 GTGTGNDETVVPDTG
+843 ENPDTG
-858 TSKPDTSTSK
+858 TTTPVN

-873 GKPDTGTTQPGAS
+873 GTPGTGTAKPNTGAS
-886 TVTVTP
+886 TAAVTP
-892 KLLICKVTAAK
+892 KLLLCKVSAAK
-903 TSQTIRWN
+903 TSHTIRWN
-911 AVSSADGYDIYG
+911 AVGSADGYDIYG

-936 GKKSVKWTHKK
+936 SKNSVKWTHKK

-958 QAYKEIGGKRVVIGK
+958 QAYQEIGGKRIVIAK

-993 AKKTRVS
+993 AKKTRI
-1000 VKSGKKVGLSVKA
+1000 SVKA
-1013 TGKKLNKTA
+1013 GKKAKLSAKAAGKKLNKTA
-1022 KKIRYVSS
+1022 KKMRYVSS
-1030 NPAVAKVSSKGV
+1030 NPSVAKVSSKGI

-1056 AGNGVYKK
+1056 ARNGVYKK
-1064 VKVTIK
+1064 IKVTTK